1 MSTSTASSDQKPD
14 LERERMLS
22 RKEAARLKGISV
34 DTLDRHYRHLFR
46 RISPRRIGIKLADLL
61 ATD

>member
-1 MSTSTASSDQKPD
+1 MPSTAAPD
-14 LERERMLS
+14 TKFKLELERMVS
-22 RKEAARLKGISV
+22 RKEAARLKGISE